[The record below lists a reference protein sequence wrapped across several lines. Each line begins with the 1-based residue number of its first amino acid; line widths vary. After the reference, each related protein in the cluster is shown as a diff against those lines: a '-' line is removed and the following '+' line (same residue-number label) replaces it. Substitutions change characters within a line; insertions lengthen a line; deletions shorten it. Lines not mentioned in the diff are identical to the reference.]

1 MLVIKYNFSIKKK
14 EKYFKIMKISI
25 NIPNKI
31 SSAST
36 PVQLKKKKQEKIDTT
51 YNFKVSLIM
60 YNTFHYNFQK
70 IRKTITTIAS

>member
-1 MLVIKYNFSIKKK
+1 MFVIKYNFSIKK

-36 PVQLKKKKQEKIDTT
+36 PVQLKKKQEKIDTT

>member
-1 MLVIKYNFSIKKK
+1 MLVIKYNFSIKK

-36 PVQLKKKKQEKIDTT
+36 TVQLKEKNKKKIDTT
-51 YNFKVSLIM
+51 NNFKVSLIM
-60 YNTFHYNFQK
+60 YNIFHYNFQK

>member
-1 MLVIKYNFSIKKK
+1 MLVIKYNFSIKK

-36 PVQLKKKKQEKIDTT
+36 TVQLKEKNKKK
-51 YNFKVSLIM
+51 
-60 YNTFHYNFQK
+60 
-70 IRKTITTIAS
+70 

>member
-1 MLVIKYNFSIKKK
+1 
-14 EKYFKIMKISI
+14 MKISI

-36 PVQLKKKKQEKIDTT
+36 TVQLKEKNKKKIDTT
-51 YNFKVSLIM
+51 NNFKVSLIM
-60 YNTFHYNFQK
+60 YNIFHYKFHK